1 MQAEIPGLMPLH
13 HHGIYPWS
21 VLRSDSGPWQE
32 RKRALIASGIDD
44 LAGRPGVEIFR
55 HGRSGRHHRISGG
68 KSRFCPVLADLMYAW
83 YGIPGGLVYDPFAGG
98 VTRGALAAHNGMRY
112 LGVDLSATQVES
124 NRELA
129 ASLGLHGVEWRV
141 GDGTQPAPVA
151 GADMILTCPPYHNL
165 ERYSDDPADLSV
177 MSWDDHLDAIAR
189 AASACYQALADNRFL
204 VWVVGDLRS
213 PDGHLRMLPERTA
226 IILQEAGFRPV
237 NHHILV
243 TPVGTMHR
251 MLRRWWTGT
260 RSAGRCHQHVLVMC
274 RGDRRKAVEDMDR
287 AADRFTEA
295 V

>member
-1 MQAEIPGLMPLH
+1 MQAETLELRPLD
-13 HHGIYPWS
+13 HHGVFPWT

-83 YGIPGGLVYDPFAGG
+83 YGVPGGVVYDPFAGG
-98 VTRGALAAHNGMRY
+98 VTRGALAAQHGMRY
-112 LGVDLSATQVES
+112 VGVDLSQMQVES
-124 NRELA
+124 NRQLA
-129 ASLGLHGVEWRV
+129 ERLGLHGVEWMV
-141 GDGTQPAPVA
+141 GDGTDPPPVT
-151 GADMILTCPPYHNL
+151 GADMVFTCPPYHSL
-165 ERYSDDPADLSV
+165 ERYSDDPRDLSV
-177 MSWDDHLDAIAR
+177 MGWDEHLGAIER
-189 AASACYQALADNRFL
+189 AARSCWEALADNRFL
-204 VWVVGDLRS
+204 VWVIGDLRG

-226 IILQEAGFRPV
+226 LILAEAGFRPV

-274 RGDRRKAVEDMDR
+274 RGDRRKAVEDMNR
-287 AADRFTEA
+287 AADRLTQT